1 MFFSQARRGAIK
13 AANPSATFGDVG
25 KLLGAAWKAAGPEER
40 APFDA
45 QAAADADR
53 YKADMVA
60 WKEKEGAAAAAKEEP
75 AAAE

>member
-1 MFFSQARRGAIK
+1 MIADINLTQ
-13 AANPSATFGDVG
+13 
-25 KLLGAAWKAAGPEER
+25 
-40 APFDA
+40 A